1 MTATQGWLTLVA
13 LSAASTLIAWSGGT
27 GAWVAL
33 AILALAWAKAQ
44 IVLNVYLGL
53 AQVPGW
59 SRGFALVLG
68 LFMLAAR
75 GLALAAGAV

>member
-13 LSAASTLIAWSGGT
+13 LSAGSTLIAWGGGT
-27 GAWVAL
+27 GAWVNL

-53 AQVPGW
+53 AKVPGW

-68 LFMLAAR
+68 LFMLAAM
-75 GLALAAGAV
+75 GLAAGAV

>member
-1 MTATQGWLTLVA
+1 MTATQAWLALVA
-13 LSAASTLIAWSGGT
+13 LSGGSTLIAWWDGT
-27 GAWVAL
+27 GALVAV

-59 SRGFALVLG
+59 SRGFAIVLG
-68 LFMLAAR
+68 LFMLAAM
-75 GLALAAGAV
+75 GLAVAAGTI

>member
-1 MTATQGWLTLVA
+1 MSATRGWLALVA
-13 LSAASTLIAWSGGT
+13 LSGGSTLIAWMGGA
-27 GAWVAL
+27 GVWVAL

-53 AQVPGW
+53 SQAPGW

-68 LFMLAAR
+68 LFMLGAM